1 MRISDWSSDVCSA
14 DLASQSLRCVPALSE
29 RLEALAGEA
38 AKRNVALTVDA
49 EESQRLMLSLD
60 IIETVARSPK
70 LSGWEG
76 LGMAVQA
83 YSKRARA
90 VCGWANALGRETG
103 KRMSIR
109 LVEGAYWARELQ
121 YTQERG
127 LSGLDGKNA
136 V

>member
-1 MRISDWSSDVCSA
+1 
-14 DLASQSLRCVPALSE
+14 
-29 RLEALAGEA
+29 
-38 AKRNVALTVDA
+38 
-49 EESQRLMLSLD
+49 MLSLD

-109 LVEGAYWARELQ
+109 LVKGAYWDSEIKN
-121 YTQERG
+121 TQERG
-127 LSGLDGKNA
+127 LSEYPLFNRKAATDVSILAYARALLHFSYIFTAFVSTQALTLDSSEK
-136 V
+136 

>member
-1 MRISDWSSDVCSA
+1 
-14 DLASQSLRCVPALSE
+14 
-29 RLEALAGEA
+29 
-38 AKRNVALTVDA
+38 
-49 EESQRLMLSLD
+49 MLSLD

-109 LVEGAYWARELQ
+109 LVKGAYWDSEIK

-127 LSGLDGKNA
+127 LRDRKSTRLNSSTNA
-136 V
+136 HLVCRLLLEKKK

>member
-1 MRISDWSSDVCSA
+1 
-14 DLASQSLRCVPALSE
+14 
-29 RLEALAGEA
+29 
-38 AKRNVALTVDA
+38 
-49 EESQRLMLSLD
+49 MLSLD

-109 LVEGAYWARELQ
+109 LVKGAYWDSEIK

-127 LSGLDGKNA
+127 LSDKDRKRVGKGKSGS
-136 V
+136 VHVDLGGGRII

>member
-1 MRISDWSSDVCSA
+1 
-14 DLASQSLRCVPALSE
+14 
-29 RLEALAGEA
+29 
-38 AKRNVALTVDA
+38 
-49 EESQRLMLSLD
+49 MLSLD

-109 LVEGAYWARELQ
+109 LVKGAYWDSEIK

-127 LSGLDGKNA
+127 LSDYPLRSEEHTSELQSLMRTSYAVFCLKKKKKIQVKNNSNTISTN
-136 V
+136 